1 VIEPLLHHLKVF
13 AALPHKGCCGVS
25 EGMEREPG
33 WAAEPKQ
40 PREVLPHLPRW
51 EYAAFLLG
59 EDEVAVRVQGADAQ
73 LFLLLPSLVALIW
86 RAAPALER
94 MLRPL
99 PPFGVS
105 NA

>member
-1 VIEPLLHHLKVF
+1 VCLRAWKENLGGP
-13 AALPHKGCCGVS
+13 
-25 EGMEREPG
+25 
-33 WAAEPKQ
+33 AEPKQ
-40 PREVLPHLPRW
+40 PREVRPHLPRW